1 MKQWFLIIPKI
12 IGDLCFL
19 SGFVSSGGVMWYLPY
34 FPGLVISRAAIA
46 VRFHFDIYRNHI
58 IFEDVKQKFRSE
70 GLSSR
75 FL

>member
-1 MKQWFLIIPKI
+1 MVPDYSKNNWGPLFFYQALFPL
-12 IGDLCFL
+12 
-19 SGFVSSGGVMWYLPY
+19 GVRCGNLPY
-34 FPGLVISRAAIA
+34 FSGWVISRAVIA

-75 FL
+75 YL

>member
-1 MKQWFLIIPKI
+1 MVPDYSKNNWGPLFFYQALFPL
-12 IGDLCFL
+12 
-19 SGFVSSGGVMWYLPY
+19 GGRCGNLPY

-58 IFEDVKQKFRSE
+58 IFEDVKQKFRSA